1 MLSRFNNEVLS
12 YGPTAVLPQNLNHY
26 WIQKLQKM
34 ASEFLDSNF
43 NLDEC
48 KDPRDVGDPVLAACV
63 FEILSYQ
70 HGEYGD
76 ISPSDMAEKLTIYA
90 LAIIMEAVHRE
101 SDIGLEPPNL
111 DNVLSMDRIMAFKD
125 TNPEFVKLL
134 EQACIV
140 KTSDKGWFRNIKK
153 RLLSN

>member
-1 MLSRFNNEVLS
+1 MRR
-12 YGPTAVLPQNLNHY
+12 A
-26 WIQKLQKM
+26 M
-34 ASEFLDSNF
+34 ALGYVALRSASWL
-43 NLDEC
+43 
-48 KDPRDVGDPVLAACV
+48 VTACV